1 MRQIRISNQITEGVI
16 WKQILIFFF
25 PILLGTFFQQL
36 YNTADAV
43 VVGKYVGKEALAA
56 VGGPTGTLVNLLVGF
71 FVGLSSGASV
81 IIAQAYGSEDAE
93 KTSRAVHTAAAL
105 ALTAGVVMTVLG
117 VAGARAALVFM
128 GTLPDV
134 LEPAVTYLRIYMSGI
149 LFSLIFNVGSG
160 ILRAVGDSRRP
171 LYLLMISTMVNVV
184 LDLLCVVVL
193 RMGVAGA
200 GIATVISQA
209 VSALLVWLLLS
220 RTHSIYRLD
229 LRKIGFDRPLLGQIL
244 RIGLPAGVQSMMYS
258 LANLVIQ
265 STMNSFGVDTVA
277 AWATYGKIDG
287 IFWMIMTAF
296 GVAMTTFSG
305 QNFGAGKYSRIHRS
319 VKVCLAMAMGVTLCI
334 SFCIVYGGRMFYQI
348 FTDDPQ
354 VIAVGMK
361 IIAIQAPSLITYVC
375 VEILSGAAR
384 GTGDAMR
391 PMILTCLGICVLRLC
406 WIWMVVPFHHS
417 LAAVVW
423 CYPISWTVTSLL
435 FLAYYFYGGW
445 LKRSIARANSAR
457 QGSLPAA

>member
-36 YNTADAV
+36 YNTADAI

-81 IIAQAYGSEDAE
+81 IIAQAYGSENAE
-93 KTSRAVHTAAAL
+93 ATSRAVHTAAAL
-105 ALTAGVVMTVLG
+105 ALTAGLVMSVLG
-117 VAGARAALVFM
+117 VAGARRALILM
-128 GTLPDV
+128 GTPADV
-134 LEPAVTYLRIYMSGI
+134 MGPALTYLRIYMSGI

-160 ILRAVGDSRRP
+160 ILRAIGDSRRP

-184 LDLLCVVVL
+184 LDLFFVIGLEL
-193 RMGVAGA
+193 GVAGA

-209 VSALLVWLLLS
+209 VSATLVWLLLS
-220 RTHSIYRLD
+220 RSHSIYRLEARRIAFD
-229 LRKIGFDRPLLGQIL
+229 SAILRQIL

-258 LANLVIQ
+258 LANIAIQ
-265 STMNSFGVDTVA
+265 STINGFGVDTVA

-305 QNFGAGKYSRIHRS
+305 QNFGARKYSRIHRS
-319 VKVCLAMAMGVTLCI
+319 VKVCLIMAMAVTLCV
-334 SFCIVYGGRMFYQI
+334 SFCIVYGGRLFYQV

-354 VIAVGMK
+354 VIAIGME
-361 IIAIQAPSLITYVC
+361 IIAIQAPFLFTYVC

-384 GTGDAMR
+384 GTGDALV
-391 PMILTCLGICVLRLC
+391 PMVLTCLGICVLRLC
-406 WIWMVVPFHHS
+406 WIWMVVPVYHS
-417 LAAVVW
+417 LSTVIW
-423 CYPISWTVTSLL
+423 SYPISWSTTSLF

-445 LKRSIARANSAR
+445 LKRSITKASRARREAMAH
-457 QGSLPAA
+457 